1 MMHIHII
8 SVGKIKEK
16 YIKLGIAEFEK
27 RLQTYCK
34 LSFIEL
40 ADEQAPEQL
49 GEKELQKVKNKEGAR
64 ILSKVKEGDY
74 VIALDVQGVQWSSEQ
89 LAEQMKK
96 LSFQGKNKLV
106 FVIGGSN
113 GLSTEVL
120 ARANIKLSFSK
131 MTFPHQLMKLI
142 LLEQVYRAFK
152 IQKGEPYHK

>member
-1 MMHIHII
+1 MHIHII

-64 ILSKVKEGDY
+64 ILIKVKEGDY